1 MTENTKEELA
11 KLGVLAEAMSNTPL
25 QVPFSYTST
34 PSIESQIENWF
45 THHAPKG
52 DQPQRYQA
60 IRDKAKELAL
70 VIAANTR
77 PSADQT
83 AALRKLRE
91 CVMTSNSSI
100 ALE

>member
-25 QVPFSYTST
+25 QVPFTYSAT

-45 THHAPKG
+45 TYHAPKD

-70 VIAANTR
+70 VIAANTKS
-77 PSADQT
+77 SADQT
-83 AALRKLRE
+83 AALRYLRI
-91 CVMTSNSSI
+91 CIMTANASI